1 MESRKTAMMTILLA
15 GQQRQHIQKEQT
27 FGHSGGMRGWDDLR
41 EKHLNIYIT
50 ICKTDNQWE
59 FDVWHKEPKA
69 SALWQPRGVWW
80 GKRWEGSKW
89 GDLYTPM
96 TDSCGCM
103 VEAIII
109 L

>member
-50 ICKTDNQWE
+50 ICKTDNQ
-59 FDVWHKEPKA
+59 
-69 SALWQPRGVWW
+69 
-80 GKRWEGSKW
+80 
-89 GDLYTPM
+89 
-96 TDSCGCM
+96 
-103 VEAIII
+103 
-109 L
+109 